1 MSQQQGAVYRNDVEG
16 GFKQDDLGDAPGGF
30 GAGFGDKA
38 IRRNFIRRV
47 YGILMVQLAVTA
59 GIIALFMF
67 NASVKGYVQSREGIW
82 VFYAS
87 WAVTIVCII
96 TLACCSEVR
105 RKTPHNFIFLGLFTA
120 CEGVLLG
127 CLASRYDTESV
138 IIAVGIT
145 CGVTLG
151 LTLFAF
157 QTKIDFTA
165 CGGIFLA
172 LLVILLI
179 AGIAMI
185 FIPQTKWTMIG
196 FGAAGALVFSL
207 YLVYD
212 TQLMLGGKHK
222 YALSPEEYIFAALN
236 IYLDVVQLFMYIL
249 MIVGGSRSD

>member
-1 MSQQQGAVYRNDVEG
+1 MSQQQQQGAVYRNDVEG
-16 GFKQDDLGDAPGGF
+16 GFKQDEGDAPGGF

-59 GIIALFMF
+59 GIIAIFMF
-67 NASVKGYVQSREGIW
+67 NASVKGYVQSREGVW
-82 VFYAS
+82 VFWAS
-87 WAVTIVCII
+87 WAVTFVCII
-96 TLACCSEVR
+96 TLVCCSQVR

-120 CEGVLLG
+120 CEGILLG

-165 CGGIFLA
+165 CGGMLFA
-172 LLVILLI
+172 LLIVFLI
-179 AGIAMI
+179 AGFAMI
-185 FIPQTKWTMIG
+185 FIPQTK
-196 FGAAGALVFSL
+196 
-207 YLVYD
+207 Y
-212 TQLMLGGKHK
+212 
-222 YALSPEEYIFAALN
+222 
-236 IYLDVVQLFMYIL
+236 DVVLIL
-249 MIVGGSRSD
+249 AVMS

>member
-1 MSQQQGAVYRNDVEG
+1 
-16 GFKQDDLGDAPGGF
+16 
-30 GAGFGDKA
+30 
-38 IRRNFIRRV
+38 
-47 YGILMVQLAVTA
+47 MVQLAVTA

-67 NASVKGYVQSREGIW
+67 NMDVKGYVRGPQGTW

-87 WAVTIVCII
+87 WAVTLVCII
-96 TLACCSEVR
+96 TLACCGEVR
-105 RKTPHNFIFLGLFTA
+105 RKTPHNFIFLGIFTA
-120 CEGVLLG
+120 CEGILLG
-127 CLASRYDTESV
+127 CMASRYDTESV

-145 CGVTLG
+145 CGVTLA

-165 CGGIFLA
+165 CGGVFLA
-172 LLVILLI
+172 LLVILFI

-185 FIPQTKWTMIG
+185 FIPKTKWTMIG
-196 FGAAGALVFSL
+196 MGAAGALVFSL